1 MDDTLMQFVV
11 IIAIII
17 GLPVLITII
26 RQRFFSNRPAEPPDE
41 VDLLNNPISHV
52 MPEETHGPDET
63 TIPIYKLSNIAE
75 AHALK
80 ALLED
85 HGIDCMV
92 HSFMDYAYG
101 GIWQA
106 QKGWGVLK
114 VLAKDQ
120 AKAEDLIDA
129 FLKAKDQSPDEMMQ
143 ETPIPPDKPAL
154 PGIIFFASL
163 VILLAVG
170 ALIVVAIFSA
180 YRDSGRELAEEGYDY
195 SINNEYD
202 NAIEYYSKAI
212 SHWYRESWV
221 YNNRGYARYR
231 KGDLDNA
238 IKDYDKAIKINPKL
252 YLAYINRGLAK
263 YDKGDYP
270 GSLMDCEQ
278 AIKINPKDALAWA
291 NKGYVLGKLG
301 QYEESFKAFDKAIT
315 LNPKNAAI
323 WYDRAC
329 VYSFRNDKQNVLEDL
344 KKAVNLDAKL
354 KTEARKDDDFK
365 WLWEDEE
372 FKKITEGK

>member
-1 MDDTLMQFVV
+1 MQFVV
-11 IIAIII
+11 IVAIII

-41 VDLLNNPISHV
+41 VDLLNNPISHA
-52 MPEETHGPDET
+52 MPEETHDPDET

-80 ALLED
+80 TLLED
-85 HGIDCMV
+85 HGIDCMIN
-92 HSFMDYAYG
+92 SFYDSAYDG
-101 GIWQA
+101 LWQA

-120 AKAEDLIDA
+120 FKAEDLIDA
-129 FLKAKDQSPDEMMQ
+129 FLKAKDQSPDEMAP
-143 ETPIPPDKPAL
+143 ETPIPADKPAF

-170 ALIVVAIFSA
+170 ALIVVGIFSA
-180 YRDSGRELAEEGYDY
+180 YRDSGRELAEEGIYY
-195 SINNEYD
+195 SRNNEYAR
-202 NAIEYYSKAI
+202 AIEYYNKAI
-212 SHWYRESWV
+212 SHGYKEAAV
-221 YNNRGYARYR
+221 YY
-231 KGDLDNA
+231 
-238 IKDYDKAIKINPKL
+238 
-252 YLAYINRGLAK
+252 NRGLAK
-263 YDKGDYP
+263 YHKGDYV
-270 GSLMDCEQ
+270 GSLMDYEQ
-278 AIKINPKDALAWA
+278 AIKINPKDAMAWA

-301 QYEESFKAFDKAIT
+301 RYEESFKTFDKAIA
-315 LNPKNAAI
+315 LDPKNAVI

-329 VYSFRNDKQNVLEDL
+329 VYSFRNDRQNILEDL

-354 KTEARKDDDFK
+354 KAEVKNDEDFK